1 MFMHYF
7 MSCVLAGVCV
17 FSAGMARAADDPWK
31 RLKDAFRDDGGKT
44 AAVQAPDPWAELRRV
59 YLPFSQAEEEAAL
72 VDTGRAAALS
82 RKLMGPLQPY
92 IGLIGECS
100 RKFDVPPEIIGAVI
114 MVESGGDSRA
124 AAATSSARGLMQ
136 TIRGTFTTA
145 RSALQEQGTVIAD
158 DPFNPRASIYAGT
171 WYLSHVFD
179 RAARDNGDAALARD
193 RINDWCLP
201 AKYYYAGP
209 SWGARKSDIIITY
222 VDGKKIVVD
231 KKTYCDKVMRYAG
244 ILHSGGAMQGVL

>member
-1 MFMHYF
+1 MRYF
-7 MSCVLAGVCV
+7 VTCVLAGVCV
-17 FSAGMARAADDPWK
+17 FCTGAARAADDPWK
-31 RLKDAFRDDGGKT
+31 RLKDAFAEEEEKT
-44 AAVQAPDPWAELRRV
+44 ASVAEPDPWAELRRV

-72 VDTGRAAALS
+72 VDAGRARALS
-82 RKLMGPLQPY
+82 HKLMGPLRPY

-100 RKFDVPPEIIGAVI
+100 RKFDVPPEIIGAII
-114 MVESGGDSRA
+114 MVESGGDPRA

-136 TIRGTFTTA
+136 TIRGTFSTA
-145 RSALQEQGTVIAD
+145 RTALQEQGTVIAD

-179 RAARDNGDAALARD
+179 RAATDNGDAALVRG
-193 RINDWCLP
+193 RISDWSLP

-222 VDGKKIVVD
+222 VDGRKIVVD

-244 ILHSGGAMQGVL
+244 ILHSGGALRGVL